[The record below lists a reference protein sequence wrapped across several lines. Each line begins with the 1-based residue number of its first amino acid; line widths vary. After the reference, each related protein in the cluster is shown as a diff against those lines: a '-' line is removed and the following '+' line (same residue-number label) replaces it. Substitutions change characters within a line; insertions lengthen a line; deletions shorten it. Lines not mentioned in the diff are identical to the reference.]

1 MTKKLSIALLTV
13 LLFISLIACLGC
25 KTPVEPVYQGMTIS
39 RNNNYYALTDSAN
52 VCSDGQ
58 DADNRPNNGE
68 FVPEDGNGEMNEE
81 IEDIITIEV
90 KGDDITKYYVK
101 PNETFIVQVHVSN
114 PDNYEIQ
121 SFTLNGQKYASYM
134 FLQGSTMELLL
145 LEVQAPSTS
154 GYLELTIDAIKY
166 IDGTDIK
173 DVRMDGSKTI
183 KAGVAYEQEPTAT
196 VTNSKID
203 TTKATFTFSI
213 SDPQDVIGKNT
224 ITAYLTDGENKIA
237 EQTLKVGANTVTFD
251 NLTMGKTYQ
260 YGIATS
266 YDLIDGYGVK
276 PRWLLSNTFTT
287 LKAFTITNGVAT
299 QDSVTF
305 NVEKTG
311 TVGNITNVKLYDY
324 NSGSLV
330 DTLNGTVSY
339 GYGNLL
345 SNHAYLI
352 EVNFDYVVNGQ
363 TVNDSTRMSFTT
375 LAKTAPTVTLEDVTS
390 TQTSIGFDVVTT
402 DVDNILTISKIEL
415 YLGETLAQTATSIDV
430 REFTDLLSNNEYTI
444 KVTYSYD
451 LNDGAGVHTQ
461 TATASKK
468 TLAKT
473 APTVQ
478 VANTTST
485 QTSLGFGLTTAD
497 VDGILN
503 IISVELLSG
512 ETVVKTLDKT
522 ATTFNVTDLTSGT
535 MYVVKVTYTYD
546 LNDGAGVH
554 TEYATKNYPTLV
566 ESVAV
571 TEVSLVNTNQVR
583 LGEELNLRV
592 YFDNPN
598 NVQLTN
604 IYVNGQKVQVAG
616 GDRKTYAIVRFAT
629 AESGLIDF
637 YVDRVDYMFEDVEIN
652 QRVDSL
658 AHVTFPVF
666 NDLDVKFE
674 GVSASPYEYTGGG
687 IYLYFDNPQNYK
699 VYKINDSTDFTKISD
714 NEFYTT
720 AHKLVSIEYGYDD
733 YGATTQALNMRPYNK
748 EYDYY
753 YDGINSYFPVYTA
766 DDFINMSGKNYYLL
780 MNDLDMRNVNITQQ
794 IALTGY
800 LNGNGHTI
808 RGLYNV
814 IDTSSQNYFDI
825 FTSNYSC
832 SIFDVNFTEL
842 YISIVNSKTDFQSIS
857 LFGNVRMYNCTV
869 SGDFNASGN
878 VKLYECYVDGYR
890 DENGNWINGY
900 YKQGLIEQYN
910 DSNTFNLNTTINNV
924 DVSETT
930 TQAGVRIE
938 TNNALEI
945 TADGVIYCNC
955 GDNATVLLGFCKDI
969 AQLTI
974 RGDTIIIKDNLY
986 RFGDS
991 FSSINYLG
999 TIESWCKIVGLGNLM
1014 GYGASSKT
1022 LSINGEQVTELV
1034 IPSTVTSIPVG
1045 AFAKTNITSVT
1056 FEENSQCKSIEQ
1068 SAFSGCNNLTSVT
1081 IGNSVIS
1088 IDYFAFS
1095 DCSNLASINYLGTIE
1110 SWCKIEG
1117 LSNLMEYSTNNKT
1130 FSLNGEPVT
1139 ELVIPSTV
1147 TSIPNYAFYQCT
1159 NITSVTFEENSQ
1171 CTSIGSYAFA

>member
-25 KTPVEPVYQGMTIS
+25 KTPTEPVYQGMTIS

-114 PDNYEIQ
+114 PDDYEIQ

-311 TVGNITNVKLYDY
+311 TVGNITSVKLYDY
-324 NSGSLV
+324 DSGSLI

-352 EVNFDYVVNGQ
+352 EVNFDYVVNEQ

-415 YLGETLAQTATSIDV
+415 YLGETLAQTAADENV
-430 REFTDLLSNNEYTI
+430 REFTDLLSNNEYTV
-444 KVTYSYD
+444 KVTYTYD
-451 LNDGAGVHTQ
+451 LNDGNGVHTQ
-461 TATASKK
+461 TATASKRTVAK
-468 TLAKT
+468 TL
-473 APTVQ
+473 PTVTIDN
-478 VANTTST
+478 VTST

-503 IISVELLSG
+503 ITAVELLSS
-512 ETVVKTLDKT
+512 ETVAKTLDKS
-522 ATTFNVTDLTSGT
+522 ATTFNVTELTSGT
-535 MYVVKVTYTYD
+535 MYTIKVTYAYD

-554 TEYATKNYPTLV
+554 TEYATKSYPTLV

-571 TEVSLVNTNQVR
+571 TEVSLVNNNQVR

-604 IYVNGQKVQVAG
+604 IYVNGQKVQVSG

-629 AESGLIDF
+629 VESGLIDF
-637 YVDRVDYMFEDVEIN
+637 YVDRVDYMFSGVEIN
-652 QRVDSL
+652 QHVDSL

-666 NDLDVKFE
+666 TDLDVKFE

-699 VYKINDSTDFTKISD
+699 VYKINDSTDFMQISD

-720 AHKLVSIEYGYDD
+720 EHKLTSIEYGYDD
-733 YGATTQALNMRPYNK
+733 YGATTQALNMLPYNK
-748 EYDYY
+748 EN
-753 YDGINSYFPVYTA
+753 YDGIHAYFPVYTA
-766 DDFINMSGKNYYLL
+766 DDFINMSGDGSYLL
-780 MNDLDMRNVNITQQ
+780 MNDIDMRNVNITQQ
-794 IALTGY
+794 IALTGH

-808 RGLYNV
+808 RGLHNV
-814 IDTSSQNYFDI
+814 IDTSSQNYFNLFSDER
-825 FTSNYSC
+825 NSC
-832 SIFDVNFTEL
+832 SIFDINFTEL
-842 YISIVNSKTDFQSIS
+842 YISIVNSKANAQQIS
-857 LFGNVRMYNCTV
+857 LLGNVRLYNCTV
-869 SGDFNASGN
+869 NGDFNASGN
-878 VKLYECYVDGYR
+878 VKLYEYYD
-890 DENGNWINGY
+890 NGY
-900 YKQGLIEQYN
+900 HKQDLTKQYN
-910 DSNTFNLNTTINNV
+910 DSNTFNLNTTING
-924 DVSETT
+924 VSE
-930 TQAGVRIE
+930 AINKVGVKIV
-938 TNNALEI
+938 NNALEI
-945 TADGVIYCNC
+945 TDDGGVYYHC
-955 GDNATVLLGFCKDI
+955 GDNATVLLGCYNKDVS
-969 AQLTI
+969 QFTI
-974 RGDTIIIKDNLY
+974 RDDTIAIGESAFYGCIGLTSITIYSSVASMSSAFYDCSNLTK
-986 RFGDS
+986 
-991 FSSINYLG
+991 INYLG
-999 TIESWCKIVGLGNLM
+999 
-1014 GYGASSKT
+1014 
-1022 LSINGEQVTELV
+1022 
-1034 IPSTVTSIPVG
+1034 P
-1045 AFAKTNITSVT
+1045 
-1056 FEENSQCKSIEQ
+1056 
-1068 SAFSGCNNLTSVT
+1068 
-1081 IGNSVIS
+1081 
-1088 IDYFAFS
+1088 
-1095 DCSNLASINYLGTIE
+1095 IE

-1117 LSNLMEYSTNNKT
+1117 LVNLLLYGISDRM
-1130 FSLNGEPVT
+1130 FSLNGESVT
-1139 ELVIPSTV
+1139 ELVIPNTV
-1147 TSIPNYAFYQCT
+1147 TSISSCAFSNCT
-1159 NITSVTFEENSQ
+1159 NITRVTFEESSQ
-1171 CTSIGSYAFA
+1171 CTSIGSQAFYFCSSLTSLIIGNGITTIGSSAFYGCRNLANIYYAGAEEDWNKISIGYDNYSLTSATRYYYSETEPALNADGTAYDGNYWHYDNGEVIIWTK